1 MPGWVCGSGRNGS
14 ISPITSVWA
23 WGGNRRGQLGT
34 DGRPLEAQDSLA
46 AADRHQFRYEVEMR

>member
-1 MPGWVCGSGRNGS
+1 
-14 ISPITSVWA
+14 VWA

-46 AADRHQFRYEVEMR
+46 AADRYQFRYEVEMR